1 MERKKSTEME
11 LRKINRSNIY
21 HEFMSHNSLT
31 KQDLVFKLNL
41 SLPTIT
47 KNIDELLADKLIE
60 KSGSQGNTG
69 GRRAT
74 TYSLIRDARIALGID
89 VTRNHITITAL
100 DLTGTIITFRRYRL
114 SFQSTDLYFQ
124 SVGKTL
130 EAFIRDNH
138 LDESRILGIGIGLP
152 ALVDA
157 DRRHVF
163 FSKILPIQE
172 NILEDFK
179 KYIPYRVD
187 LFNDAKAAAFA
198 ETWGNPNFKN
208 MFYLMLANNIGGSII
223 INHTIYSGDNQES
236 SEAGHIQLVP
246 GGRLC
251 YCGQRGCVD
260 TYISATVL
268 SDLTDGNLEAFF
280 RELRNGDPK
289 LVEEWNT
296 YLDHLAATVNTIHVL
311 LDCNIVL
318 GGYVG
323 EYMGPYIDD
332 LQARVVKLSTFCDN
346 ADFLKLCSYKKEAI
360 AAGAA
365 MRFIADFT
373 DSV

>member
-11 LRKINRSNIY
+11 LRKMNRSNIY
-21 HEFMSHNSLT
+21 HEFMSNAALT
-31 KQDLVFKLNL
+31 KQDLVFRLNL

-47 KNIDELLADKLIE
+47 KNIEELLADQLIE

-89 VTRNHITITAL
+89 VTRNHITIAAL
-100 DLTGTIITFRRYRL
+100 DLTGSIITFRRYRL
-114 SFQSTDLYFQ
+114 TFQPADPYFQ

-130 EAFIRDNH
+130 EDFIKENQ
-138 LDESRILGIGIGLP
+138 LDENRILGVGIGLP

-157 DRRHVF
+157 DRKHVF
-163 FSKILPIQE
+163 FSKILPIRE
-172 NILEDFK
+172 NILEDFQ
-179 KYIPYRVD
+179 KYISYRVE

-268 SDLTDGNLEAFF
+268 SDFTDGNLEAFF
-280 RELRNGDPK
+280 RELENGNAQFAK
-289 LVEEWNT
+289 EWNI
-296 YLDHLAATVNTIHVL
+296 YLDYLAATVNTVHVL

-323 EYMGPYIDD
+323 EYMEPYIDD
-332 LQARVVKLSTFCDN
+332 LRQRVVKLSTFCDN
-346 ADFLKLCSYKKEAI
+346 ADFLQLCSYKKESI